1 MKTYYYDVP
10 QFNEFG
16 DLTDSSSCAITE
28 KEILANYWNYWSF
41 KMKKKYGANSP
52 LITET
57 NCIRDWVTINY
68 AYEQPESS
76 FSVSFAELENMYK
89 YAIKNEAERYK
100 ISISHNSGI
109 GPTVIINSE
118 NVTDYS
124 KW

>member
-1 MKTYYYDVP
+1 
-10 QFNEFG
+10 
-16 DLTDSSSCAITE
+16 
-28 KEILANYWNYWSF
+28 
-41 KMKKKYGANSP
+41 MKKKHGTNSP

-89 YAIKNEAERYK
+89 HAIKNEAETYEIF
-100 ISISHNSGI
+100 ISRKSGI
-109 GPTVIINSE
+109 GRAISINGE

-124 KW
+124 TW